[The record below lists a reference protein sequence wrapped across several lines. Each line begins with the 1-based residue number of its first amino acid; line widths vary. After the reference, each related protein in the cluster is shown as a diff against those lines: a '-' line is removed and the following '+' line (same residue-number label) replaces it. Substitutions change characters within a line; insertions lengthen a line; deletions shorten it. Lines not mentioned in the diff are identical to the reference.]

1 MQNEAVV
8 LRGRLCVISSQ
19 LVKQYDQDTSFSKGY
34 KLNITFFCVVKYG
47 TTIRK
52 HMKRPHD
59 LQSIQVMCSYE
70 CRQCFQTEQFCSPPH
85 NLPSLIFYKPFL
97 KKVPM
102 MTRVVFSLYIMQIQ
116 FCTERTTQPSTI

>member
-1 MQNEAVV
+1 MKQQVYAVA
-8 LRGRLCVISSQ
+8 RQ

-47 TTIRK
+47 TTIKK
-52 HMKRPHD
+52 HMKRPPNV
-59 LQSIQVMCSYE
+59 QSIQVMCSYE
-70 CRQCFQTEQFCSPPH
+70 CSQCFQTEQFCSPPH

-102 MTRVVFSLYIMQIQ
+102 MTRVVFS
-116 FCTERTTQPSTI
+116 